1 MNGPR
6 ERIRAAT
13 FVLLVTGSAAT
24 AGPGIPP
31 GALPGSARAAAALE
45 RCAAADHAH
54 GTARADLLQQA
65 LALAEEAVD
74 ADDADARAH
83 FAVFCALG
91 KQMRAA
97 GLSVFNLGKLRR
109 VRREIDRAL
118 ELAPDSADALV
129 GKGSLL
135 RAMPRLLGGD
145 LREAGRLRGRE
156 GGRAAR
162 RHRTVAPLSGRRAG
176 RLRRA
181 RRAGFACSRRTR
193 GRFSGRGSR
202 PAPCGAAAAEA
213 RSAARGTP
221 RAAATTCERR
231 CRG

>member
-65 LALAEEAVD
+65 LALAGEAVDADD

-91 KQMRAA
+91 KQMRDA

-109 VRREIDRAL
+109 VRREIDRTL

-129 GKGSLL
+129 GKGALL

-145 LREAGRLRGRE
+145 LREAERL
-156 GGRAAR
+156 
-162 RHRTVAPLSGRRAG
+162 
-176 RLRRA
+176 LRRA
-181 RRAGFACSRRTR
+181 LDVDPEFPYAHLELARVLAANGAVDDARREARRAREMARV
-193 GRFSGRGSR
+193 R
-202 PAPCGAAAAEA
+202 PGGTAAEEA
-213 RSAARGTP
+213 NALLAEIGR
-221 RAAATTCERR
+221 
-231 CRG
+231 

>member
-65 LALAEEAVD
+65 LALAGE
-74 ADDADARAH
+74 DADARAH

-91 KQMRAA
+91 KQMRDA

-129 GKGSLL
+129 GKGALL

-145 LREAGRLRGRE
+145 LREAERL
-156 GGRAAR
+156 
-162 RHRTVAPLSGRRAG
+162 
-176 RLRRA
+176 LRRA
-181 RRAGFACSRRTR
+181 LDVDPEFPYAHLELARVLAANGVVDDARREARRAREMARV
-193 GRFSGRGSR
+193 R
-202 PAPCGAAAAEA
+202 PGGTAAEEA
-213 RSAARGTP
+213 DALLADIGR
-221 RAAATTCERR
+221 
-231 CRG
+231 

>member
-74 ADDADARAH
+74 ADARAH

-91 KQMRAA
+91 KQMRDA

-129 GKGSLL
+129 GKGALL

-145 LREAGRLRGRE
+145 LREAERL
-156 GGRAAR
+156 
-162 RHRTVAPLSGRRAG
+162 
-176 RLRRA
+176 LRRA
-181 RRAGFACSRRTR
+181 LDVDPEFPYAHLELARVLAANGVIDDARREARRAREMARV
-193 GRFSGRGSR
+193 R
-202 PAPCGAAAAEA
+202 PGGTAAEEA
-213 RSAARGTP
+213 DALLADIGR
-221 RAAATTCERR
+221 
-231 CRG
+231 

>member
-1 MNGPR
+1 MAN
-6 ERIRAAT
+6 ERRHRRRAAMY
-13 FVLLVTGSAAT
+13 VLLVTSNAT
-24 AGPGIPP
+24 AGGIPP

-65 LALAEEAVD
+65 LAEEAVD

-91 KQMRAA
+91 KQMRDA

-129 GKGSLL
+129 GKGALL

-145 LREAGRLRGRE
+145 LREAERL
-156 GGRAAR
+156 
-162 RHRTVAPLSGRRAG
+162 
-176 RLRRA
+176 LRRA
-181 RRAGFACSRRTR
+181 LDVDPEFPYAHLELARVLAANGAVDDARREARRAREMARV
-193 GRFSGRGSR
+193 R
-202 PAPCGAAAAEA
+202 PGDTAAEEA
-213 RSAARGTP
+213 DALLAEIGR
-221 RAAATTCERR
+221 
-231 CRG
+231 

>member
-91 KQMRAA
+91 KQMRDA

-109 VRREIDRAL
+109 VRREIDRTL

-129 GKGSLL
+129 GKGALL

-145 LREAGRLRGRE
+145 LREAERL
-156 GGRAAR
+156 
-162 RHRTVAPLSGRRAG
+162 
-176 RLRRA
+176 LRRA
-181 RRAGFACSRRTR
+181 LDVDPEFPYAHLELARVLAANGAVDDARREARRAREMARV
-193 GRFSGRGSR
+193 R
-202 PAPCGAAAAEA
+202 PGGTAAEEA
-213 RSAARGTP
+213 DALLAEIGR
-221 RAAATTCERR
+221 
-231 CRG
+231 

>member
-13 FVLLVTGSAAT
+13 FVLRVTGSAAT

-45 RCAAADHAH
+45 RCAAADDAH

-91 KQMRAA
+91 KQMATP
-97 GLSVFNLGKLRR
+97 V
-109 VRREIDRAL
+109 
-118 ELAPDSADALV
+118 SASSTSASCD
-129 GKGSLL
+129 
-135 RAMPRLLGGD
+135 
-145 LREAGRLRGRE
+145 EC
-156 GGRAAR
+156 
-162 RHRTVAPLSGRRAG
+162 T
-176 RLRRA
+176 
-181 RRAGFACSRRTR
+181 
-193 GRFSGRGSR
+193 
-202 PAPCGAAAAEA
+202 A
-213 RSAARGTP
+213 RSTGRSSW
-221 RAAATTCERR
+221 R
-231 CRG
+231 